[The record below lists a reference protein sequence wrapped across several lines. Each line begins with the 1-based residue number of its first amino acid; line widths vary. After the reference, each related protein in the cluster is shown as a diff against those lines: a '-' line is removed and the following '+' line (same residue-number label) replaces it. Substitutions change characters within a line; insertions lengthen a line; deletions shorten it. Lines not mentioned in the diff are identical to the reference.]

1 MGEHRRPSQALSH
14 SSEAAIPPLH
24 TRSRRPARQYVP
36 TPGRLRC
43 RVRAIGAA
51 CLREVRVRLSLSQ
64 VFVTKVRQTA
74 AVGLIISH
82 VRGRRFRKLVQ
93 ERSRMH
99 RLSSQLKHEMTDM
112 LKLITE
118 MTQLVMRGRL
128 TDENA
133 PEDLKE
139 LRTIAEGIEVSEMD
153 QREMRRMDQPKS
165 KSLNTAVLWDCFARF
180 TEVYGKL
187 LARTV
192 QQAARLDARKRK
204 ALEVQDER
212 LKKQFEHA
220 KQQKLQVGR
229 FHRSAAAAACCT
241 VLRTWCT
248 LCCNVL
254 YCVANMVHTVLQHV
268 VLCCNMRAAG
278 RSFGSH
284 CLGCAKE
291 SQLSI

>member
-1 MGEHRRPSQALSH
+1 
-14 SSEAAIPPLH
+14 
-24 TRSRRPARQYVP
+24 
-36 TPGRLRC
+36 
-43 RVRAIGAA
+43 
-51 CLREVRVRLSLSQ
+51 
-64 VFVTKVRQTA
+64 
-74 AVGLIISH
+74 
-82 VRGRRFRKLVQ
+82 
-93 ERSRMH
+93 MH

-254 YCVANMVHTVLQHV
+254 YCVANMVHAVLQRVVLRCKHGARCVATGCTVLQHESCGSV
-268 VLCCNMRAAG
+268 VRLTLPWLCEGVAIEHLGAPSGRASSFCYCLR
-278 RSFGSH
+278 RS
-284 CLGCAKE
+284 CT
-291 SQLSI
+291 